1 MNYTPEQD
9 DFFDIILS
17 TRVRL
22 ARNLRDIPFPS
33 AMNDTSRTAAAK
45 QIQDA
50 LAGQTPAGTFRAT
63 EISSLSRIQT
73 VALVEQHLISPE
85 FIDPLPGRVLMRNE
99 DDTITAMLNEE
110 DHLRLQVLLP
120 GFCLQQA
127 YNRAGELDR
136 FLESRLPFAF
146 DDEFGYLT
154 QCPTNLGT
162 GMRAS
167 LMMHLPAMQENGMMQ
182 RIAANLS
189 KLGLT
194 LRGIYGEGS
203 KPKGAIYQLSNQ
215 VTLGLSE
222 RSAIDNLNNIAR
234 QLIAQERAA
243 RASLMKNEKA
253 QDVVLRA
260 LGLMKNARLLPNDEF
275 MTLLSQIRVGI
286 AEHWITGITQQE
298 LNALMLQ
305 VQPAT
310 ISITEDKKLEPTQR
324 DHIRAAKVR
333 AVLRNAEEC
342 EPAETESDEE

>member
-1 MNYTPEQD
+1 MKYNPEED
-9 DFFDIILS
+9 VFSDIILS

-22 ARNLRDIPFPS
+22 ARNLRTMPFP
-33 AMNDTSRTAAAK
+33 AVMDDAARSSVAK
-45 QIQDA
+45 QICA
-50 LAGQTPAGTFRAT
+50 AMKGQTPAGVWRAA
-63 EISSLSRIQT
+63 EISALGKIQAI
-73 VALVEQHLISPE
+73 ALVEQHLISPE
-85 FIDPLPGRVLMRNE
+85 FTDPLPGRVLMRNE
-99 DDTITAMLNEE
+99 DDSVSAMLNEE

-127 YNRAGELDR
+127 YDRAEEMDR
-136 FLESRLPFAF
+136 FLENRLPFAF

-182 RIAANLS
+182 RMGANLS

-222 RSAIDNLNNIAR
+222 RSAIENLNNIAR
-234 QLIAQERAA
+234 QLAAQERTT
-243 RASLMKNEKA
+243 RASLMKSEKM
-253 QDVVLRA
+253 QDIVLRS
-260 LGLMKNARLLPNDEF
+260 LGLLKNARLLSNDEF
-275 MTLLSQIRVGI
+275 MVLLSQVRVGV
-286 AEHWITGITQQE
+286 AEKWISGVSQQE
-298 LNALMLQ
+298 LNRLMQQ

-310 ISITEDKKLEPTQR
+310 ISISEGRTLESAER
-324 DHIRAAKVR
+324 DRIRAAKVR
-333 AVLRNAEEC
+333 AALHAAEEC
-342 EPAETESDEE
+342 EPAAEE